1 MWTWTKRFLLT
12 ADQVKWFF
20 FLVVFFIGYYYCQPL
35 VFHKKKFYGLCYSKE
50 KSSFPIQ
57 VRLSSYRW
65 AFLHNNYLEI
75 PLFAYLLLF
84 LFSTLIFI
92 MDSSQE
98 KVSQRGNYG
107 NWLDL
112 VGCLFRKIAM
122 LSKAFLIPPWQ
133 IKCGRVVCFFTV
145 HSRI

>member
-1 MWTWTKRFLLT
+1 M
-12 ADQVKWFF
+12 KWCF

-35 VFHKKKFYGLCYSKE
+35 VLHKKSFMAYVTPKK

-57 VRLSSYRW
+57 VRLSSYRR

-122 LSKAFLIPPWQ
+122 LSIS
-133 IKCGRVVCFFTV
+133 
-145 HSRI
+145 HSTLTNQVWPSSLLLHCTQ